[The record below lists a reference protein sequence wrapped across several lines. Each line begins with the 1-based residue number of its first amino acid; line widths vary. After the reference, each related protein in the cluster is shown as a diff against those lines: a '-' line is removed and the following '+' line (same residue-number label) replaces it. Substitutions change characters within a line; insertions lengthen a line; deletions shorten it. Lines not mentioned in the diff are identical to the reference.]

1 MSELLIKTV
10 QDLNEAVSTLR
21 SNNEKKDSE
30 SKAVVDK
37 IQEALAKHEEK
48 NQDLLK
54 KLQEKENAISEIEQ
68 KLISLTSSASY
79 KSNDEQQQLE
89 IKNYEKFLA
98 NSFNP
103 ESGAEKKYL
112 RTDSAVAGGFF
123 VPTVQLNEI
132 IKNIVEISNLR
143 PFARVRTMGAKT
155 ESIPVRTNTAPA
167 YMTGEA
173 QPSTNSQPKY
183 GERNLEAKKM
193 TYDYSI
199 SYELLQDSVVD
210 MVAEMNREVAEQF
223 ALLEGQQ
230 FVNGSGAGNNMSG
243 FMQDANI
250 GFINSGD
257 ANAIT
262 FDSLIK
268 ITGEIKTGYNPVYAF
283 NQRTLATLRALRDNP
298 TNGRYIWE
306 SGNLGAGV
314 PSTINGVPY
323 VVMPDMPDIA
333 AGTFPIIFGDFKNYW
348 IGDRKSL
355 TVVRDEYTLANQGL
369 VKFIFHRRGGGIVAN
384 PEAFKKL
391 KISNS

>member
-1 MSELLIKTV
+1 
-10 QDLNEAVSTLR
+10 
-21 SNNEKKDSE
+21 
-30 SKAVVDK
+30 
-37 IQEALAKHEEK
+37 
-48 NQDLLK
+48 
-54 KLQEKENAISEIEQ
+54 
-68 KLISLTSSASY
+68 
-79 KSNDEQQQLE
+79 
-89 IKNYEKFLA
+89 
-98 NSFNP
+98 
-103 ESGAEKKYL
+103 
-112 RTDSAVAGGFF
+112 
-123 VPTVQLNEI
+123 
-132 IKNIVEISNLR
+132 
-143 PFARVRTMGAKT
+143 
-155 ESIPVRTNTAPA
+155 
-167 YMTGEA
+167 
-173 QPSTNSQPKY
+173 
-183 GERNLEAKKM
+183 
-193 TYDYSI
+193 
-199 SYELLQDSVVD
+199 LQDSVVD